1 VREDFSGVRDSYSA
15 YLAGGR
21 VTYDMTESWSASFMT
36 SLLYSPKGSARQWA
50 QGVELGYQ
58 VQTNLW
64 LALGVNWS
72 GFDDRDLVGS
82 DYTRRGI
89 YLRLRWK
96 FDEDLFRRKQPA
108 VNPALAR

>member
-1 VREDFSGVRDSYSA
+1 
-15 YLAGGR
+15 
-21 VTYDMTESWSASFMT
+21 MT
-36 SLLYSPKGSARQWA
+36 SLLYSPQGHSRQWA

-82 DYTRRGI
+82 DYTRRGV
-89 YLRLRWK
+89 YVRLRWK
-96 FDEDLFRRKQPA
+96 FDEDLFRRSKPA

>member
-1 VREDFSGVRDSYSA
+1 
-15 YLAGGR
+15 
-21 VTYDMTESWSASFMT
+21 
-36 SLLYSPKGSARQWA
+36 
-50 QGVELGYQ
+50 

-96 FDEDLFRRKQPA
+96 FDEDLFRRDQPA
-108 VNPALAR
+108 TNPALAR

>member
-1 VREDFSGVRDSYSA
+1 
-15 YLAGGR
+15 
-21 VTYDMTESWSASFMT
+21 MT
-36 SLLYSPKGSARQWA
+36 SLLYSPKGNARQWA

-108 VNPALAR
+108 VNPALTR